1 MEKILNAF
9 EGHVRVNESTKTV
22 EVFDEYGVKMR
33 LTVDAATLAEFKKHY
48 PTF

>member
-1 MEKILNAF
+1 MEEILRAF
-9 EGHVRVNESTKTV
+9 EGHVRVNEATGTV

-33 LTVDAATLAEFKKHY
+33 LTVSAEALEAFKNRY